1 MVKKFVAKLGIA
13 MVLVVVFLLLILSS
27 PYFLTVTNLI
37 NILLQV
43 SITSI
48 VGVGMTFVILT
59 GGIDLS
65 VGSIVALC
73 IVTLASVHK
82 FFDAMLLSPMNY
94 FLLAVVIPILVCV
107 IVGGIVG
114 FINGIIISK
123 WNVPAFIM
131 TFGMMSMARG
141 MAYIVTNNETIS
153 VFPKVLTWLGGGKI
167 LQIIPV
173 PVVIALAFIII
184 ASFILKYTKFGRY
197 IYALGGNRETLR
209 LSGVNTVITEVAAY
223 VIGGVMCAVSAVIL
237 LGRLNVAQPLAGSGY
252 ELDAI
257 GAVIIGGTSINGGEG
272 KVTGTLMGA
281 LLMGMIR
288 NGLNMLNASTNLQ
301 LLVIGAIIVVAVF
314 YDKARQKW
322 LDIA

>member
-1 MVKKFVAKLGIA
+1 MVKKFIARMGIA
-13 MVLVVVFLLLILSS
+13 LVLVVVFVGLIFSS
-27 PYFLTVTNLI
+27 EYFLTVNNLI

-65 VGSIVALC
+65 VGSIVALSV
-73 IVTLASVHK
+73 VTFASVHK
-82 FFDAMLLSPMNY
+82 FFDAMILSPFTY
-94 FLLAVVIPILVCV
+94 FLLAILLPMMICI
-107 IVGGIVG
+107 IVGGIAG
-114 FINGIIISK
+114 FINGIIIAK
-123 WNVPAFIM
+123 WKVPAFIM

-141 MAYIVTNNETIS
+141 MAYIIANNETIS
-153 VFPKVLTWLGGGKI
+153 VFPKMLTWLGGGKLFNLI
-167 LQIIPV
+167 PIPV
-173 PVVIALAFIII
+173 IVAAIFIII
-184 ASFILKYTKFGRY
+184 ASQILKYTKFGRY
-197 IYALGGNRETLR
+197 IYALGGSRETLR
-209 LSGVNTVITEVAAY
+209 LSGVNIIVIEVASY
-223 VIGGVMCAVSAVIL
+223 VICGVMCAFSAIIL

-257 GAVIIGGTSINGGEG
+257 GAVIIGGTSISGGEG

-288 NGLNMLNASTNLQ
+288 NGLNMLNASPNVQ

-314 YDKARQKW
+314 YDKARQQW